1 MKKQEINVYRAIQ
14 QTSENAIKTI
24 DAVSDKIYDD
34 HLALQVAGQ
43 ALNYS
48 RIRDEAVGELI
59 RAGENVYRGSYVEDL
74 ARKSAI
80 NYKTILNTSLSRIAE
95 VMIGESNTGIV
106 NMERA
111 LNHNDNI
118 GRAPEELAH
127 RLIEA
132 QERHIADLKHYL

>member
-14 QTSENAIKTI
+14 QTTENAIKTI

-34 HLALQVAGQ
+34 RLALQTAGE
-43 ALNYS
+43 ALKYS
-48 RIRDEAVGELI
+48 KIRDEAVGELL

-74 ARKSAI
+74 ARKSSI
-80 NYKTILNTSLSRIAE
+80 GYRTILNTSLSRIAE
-95 VMIGESNTGIV
+95 LMIGENNTGIV

-118 GRAPEELAH
+118 GKETEELAH
-127 RLIEA
+127 RLIDT